1 MPTKTSIINP
11 ISNPKTRITPR
22 ISENAMNIP
31 SNQLDPIPPLCEHC
45 AGSGQIESMDY
56 GGTATCRYCY
66 GSGLEY
72 SRSCRRCVGRG
83 IIVDEN
89 REASRCPI
97 CGGVGRMPN
106 ARIRSRERDPIS
118 GIESPRMSYEYASPA
133 DIESAR
139 RPELDNIITRQ
150 NVMSQIMAANPEKT
164 LRCLRIAQ
172 LIFRNTIIAPDQKI
186 GTMAN
191 ILTQLPDSSIE
202 TIRNLLED
210 FTVESEKPLKLLNR
224 FEILK
229 KE

>member
-1 MPTKTSIINP
+1 M
-11 ISNPKTRITPR
+11 PR

-31 SNQLDPIPPLCEHC
+31 SNQLDPIPPLCGHC

-56 GGTATCRYCY
+56 DGTATCRYCY

-150 NVMSQIMAANPEKT
+150 NVMSQIMAANATFFNCSLVSQSTQTEPVPEKT

-191 ILTQLPDSSIE
+191 ILTQLPDSSIDM
-202 TIRNLLED
+202 IRNLLED
-210 FTVESEKPLKLLNR
+210 FTVESKKPLKLLNR